1 MLAEQKQSYLSIT
14 DLTTMLKVAVEN
26 EFPRVQFQGE
36 ISGLK
41 KATSGHIYLTL
52 KDSTSQIPAVI
63 WKGSTRIDF
72 NLEDGVEVVCSGK
85 ATVYPQQGR
94 LQMVLTS
101 IAPVGEGLLQ
111 KKLLELKKKLEAE
124 GLLAPERKRAIPFLP
139 KAVGVV
145 TSPTGA
151 VIRDIMVKIRERL
164 SHIEVILAPV
174 RVQGEGAAAEIAAGI
189 RLLNKSKLVDVI
201 IVGRGGGS
209 KEDLWA
215 FNEELV
221 VRAVAASAIPIVS
234 AVGHETDISLSDL
247 VADRRAPTPT
257 AAAEMVVPKAKDLLA
272 RVAEL
277 WDRVSDYERRLEPIR
292 QRLDELEERAGLGIL
307 GVIENNFLKLE
318 ALEGKIKGLDPANIV
333 KMFGLRVAN
342 AERRIL
348 STGLARIEMV
358 GRRISEVERRLLR
371 GSKEEMSRRALLLKG
386 IAQRLEGVNPR
397 NVLQRGYAM
406 VEKGGSV
413 VTELSNL
420 SAEDDVSILMSTGR
434 AEAKIKK
441 IEKILSETAMSLK

>member
-1 MLAEQKQSYLSIT
+1 MLVEQKQTYLSVT

-52 KDSTSQIPAVI
+52 KDSVSQIPAVI
-63 WKGSTRIDF
+63 WRGGARIDF
-72 NLEDGVEVVCSGK
+72 NLEDGIEVVCTGK

-124 GLLAPERKRAIPFLP
+124 GLLAQERKRDIPFLP

-164 SHIEVILAPV
+164 PHIAVYLAPV
-174 RVQGEGAAAEIAAGI
+174 RVQGESAAAEIAAGI

-221 VRAVAASAIPIVS
+221 VRAVAASAIPVVS

-272 RVAEL
+272 RVQEL
-277 WDRVSDYERRLEPIR
+277 WERVSDYERRLEPIR
-292 QRLDELEERAGLGIL
+292 QRIDELDERLGLGIM
-307 GVIENNFLKLE
+307 GVIENNYLRLE
-318 ALEGKIKGLDPANIV
+318 VLEGKIKGIDPAHILR
-333 KMFGLRVAN
+333 MFGLRVAN
-342 AERRIL
+342 AEKRIL
-348 STGLARIEMV
+348 NTGLARIEMI
-358 GRRISEVERRLLR
+358 GRRISEVERRLMR
-371 GSKEEMSRRALLLKG
+371 GSKEEMARRELVLKG
-386 IAQRLEGVNPR
+386 LAQRLEGVNPR

-406 VEKGGSV
+406 LEKGGSV
-413 VTELSNL
+413 VTELSGL
-420 SAEDDVSILMSTGR
+420 RAEDEVSILMSTGR
-434 AEAKIKK
+434 AEAKIQKVS
-441 IEKILSETAMSLK
+441 LSKG

>member
-1 MLAEQKQSYLSIT
+1 MLAEQKQSYLTIT

-72 NLEDGVEVVCSGK
+72 DLEDGVEVVCAGK

-101 IAPVGEGLLQ
+101 IAPLGEGLLQ

-164 SHIEVILAPV
+164 PHIEVILAPV

-247 VADRRAPTPT
+247 VADKRAPTPT
-257 AAAEMVVPKAKDLLA
+257 AAAEMVVPKARDLLA
-272 RVAEL
+272 RVEEL
-277 WDRVSDYERRLEPIR
+277 WQRVSDFERRLEPIR
-292 QRLDELEERAGLGIL
+292 QRLDELEERAGLGIV

-318 ALEGKIKGLDPANIV
+318 ALEGKIQGLNPANIV
-333 KMFGLRVAN
+333 KMFSLRVGN

-348 STGLARIEMV
+348 STGLAKLEMIQ
-358 GRRISEVERRLLR
+358 RRIGEVERRLLR
-371 GSKEEMSRRALLLKG
+371 GAREEMSRRGLVVSGL
-386 IAQRLEGVNPR
+386 AQRLEGVNPR

-406 VEKGGSV
+406 LEKGGSV
-413 VTELSNL
+413 VTEVSALSV
-420 SAEDDVSILMSTGR
+420 EDDVAIVMSSGR

-441 IEKILSETAMSLK
+441 VSLSKG

>member
-1 MLAEQKQSYLSIT
+1 
-14 DLTTMLKVAVEN
+14 MLKVAVEN

-72 NLEDGVEVVCSGK
+72 NLEDGVEVVCTGK

-164 SHIEVILAPV
+164 PHIEVILAPV

-189 RLLNKSKLVDVI
+189 RLLNRSKLVDVI

-247 VADRRAPTPT
+247 VADKRAPTPT

-277 WDRVSDYERRLEPIR
+277 WDRVSDFERRLEPIR

-371 GSKEEMSRRALLLKG
+371 GSREEMSRRALLLKG

-413 VTELSNL
+413 VTELGNL
-420 SAEDDVSILMSTGR
+420 RAEDDVSILMSTGR

-441 IEKILSETAMSLK
+441 VSLSKGQ

>member
-1 MLAEQKQSYLSIT
+1 MLAEQKQSYLSVT

-72 NLEDGVEVVCSGK
+72 NLEDGVEVVCTGK

-101 IAPVGEGLLQ
+101 IAPLGEGLLQ

-164 SHIEVILAPV
+164 PHIKVILAPV

-247 VADRRAPTPT
+247 VADKRAPTPT

-272 RVAEL
+272 RVSEL

-292 QRLDELEERAGLGIL
+292 QRLDELEERAGVGIM
-307 GVIENNFLKLE
+307 GIIENNFLRLE

-333 KMFGLRVAN
+333 KMFSLRVGN
-342 AERRIL
+342 AQKRIL
-348 STGLARIEMV
+348 ATGLNKLEMIR
-358 GRRISEVERRLLR
+358 RRISEVERRLLR
-371 GSKEEMSRRALLLKG
+371 GSREEMSRRGLVLSGL
-386 IAQRLEGVNPR
+386 AQRLEGVNPH

-406 VEKGGSV
+406 LEKGGSV
-413 VTELSNL
+413 VTQV
-420 SAEDDVSILMSTGR
+420 SALAADDDVAIVMSTGR
-434 AEAKIKK
+434 AEAKIQKVS
-441 IEKILSETAMSLK
+441 LSKR